1 MAKLTEGKF
10 KNSKPVASICN
21 VAPIVN
27 PPAAR
32 PSVTFNLPLGWH
44 NHHIWGLKLPMCTL
58 PYFVFLTT
66 KQVPALHAF
75 ENFENFYQEFIQLF
89 GIKDT
94 AELKLLCSEINCHY
108 YECNH

>member
-1 MAKLTEGKF
+1 MARLTEGRIRNLKP
-10 KNSKPVASICN
+10 NASASLKPV
-21 VAPIVN
+21 V
-27 PPAAR
+27 PPPVPHKATVELA
-32 PSVTFNLPLGWH
+32 LPLGWY

-75 ENFENFYQEFIQLF
+75 ENFEDFYQEFIQLF
-89 GIKDT
+89 NIKDT
-94 AELKLLCSEINCHY
+94 PELKLFCSEVNCHY